1 MLAGMRPLGSLGWS
15 PPRRSRGWRGWTS
28 KSTRLLLK
36 PPMPCQCDC
45 PVSASSLYSPIRSV
59 APICTAA
66 PERSVL
72 DARSISQPAKRRLVL
87 CHVFPAKAGIQAL
100 SASVPEGSPSTPLL
114 RKLTGVGKFLSR
126 RRPAHPRHSG
136 ETRNPRVGPAPF
148 GLAGPTNLHVGVVR
162 IELGWNSG
170 FRPAPE

>member
-1 MLAGMRPLGSLGWS
+1 MLAGMRPLGSPGWS

-28 KSTRLLLK
+28 KSIRLLLK
-36 PPMPCQCDC
+36 PPMPCQRDC
-45 PVSASSLYSPIRSV
+45 PVSASLLYSPFRARPPIYTSASRRSD
-59 APICTAA
+59 
-66 PERSVL
+66 L

-87 CHVFPAKAGIQAL
+87 CHVFPARAGIPAL
-100 SASVPEGSPSTPLL
+100 EGSPSTPLL

-136 ETRNPRVGPAPF
+136 ESRNPRVDPAPV
-148 GLAGPTNLHVGVVR
+148 GLAGPISLYVGVVR
-162 IELGWNSG
+162 IEIDRNSG